1 MLLILLI
8 ITVLLM
14 VLQLIENNNIYE
26 SYANKYKIIKPTC
39 KKDTIFRSINKLDNE
54 LSELTYLIKK
64 NKRQTDKYDIM
75 HKWYEDK
82 LKSNTLNNTVIK
94 EKSKQAGNKM
104 KRQLSLQQSDDNR
117 RLMKMA
123 SKMKL

>member
-1 MLLILLI
+1 
-8 ITVLLM
+8 M

-39 KKDTIFRSINKLDNE
+39 KKDTVFRSINKLDNE

-75 HKWYEDK
+75 YKWYEDK
-82 LKSNTLNNTVIK
+82 LKAATLNKAVIK
-94 EKSKQAGNKM
+94 EKTKEAGNKM
-104 KRQLSLQQSDDNR
+104 KRQVDLQQSEDNR